1 MEPNDPRYF
10 PRLAIFQDWYLI
22 NEKTDEA
29 WGLLECT
36 FHQALQWAVAHL
48 DLSLDWHCLDP
59 KEKQND

>member
-1 MEPNDPRYF
+1 MGEF
-10 PRLAIFQDWYLI
+10 PKLAVFQDWYLI

-48 DLSLDWHCLDP
+48 DLSLEWHCLDP
-59 KEKQND
+59 KESN